1 MIRLVFFAMLAFVL
15 FRWGTNW
22 RRCVGLTLIGA
33 ITVTMVFPAPVFA
46 QFGVLGAIRNVLNVI
61 NGAIRTALSAID
73 RVTVALNTLYQE
85 AVWPVH
91 LINRAKA
98 AITGLIA
105 RFRGAIERIYTT
117 PVGSATLAVPA
128 TLEGIVRNRQTGD
141 FGALGQSYYATFGNL
156 PTVDQADPTVRN
168 MIDIDDGLALHSL
181 KTLKAT
187 DQVGDLILE
196 TGDQIEDE
204 ARLAAPGS
212 APFLT
217 AAAMAAN
224 IQSQAMMQKMLATM
238 LRQEAARVAH
248 ENAERKRHGALVVR
262 IRQNISDVLRRP

>member
-1 MIRLVFFAMLAFVL
+1 MIRWVFFAMLALAL

-22 RRCVGLTLIGA
+22 RRCVSLTLIGA

-46 QFGVLGAIRNVLNVI
+46 QFGVIGAIRNVLNII
-61 NGAIRTALSAID
+61 NGAIRTALGAID

-85 AVWPVH
+85 AIWPVR
-91 LINRAKA
+91 LINRARA
-98 AITGLIA
+98 AITDVIA
-105 RFRGAIERIYTT
+105 EFRGVIDAIYRT
-117 PVGSATLAVPA
+117 PVGSATLPIPA
-128 TLEGIVRNRQTGD
+128 TLDGIVRNHQTGD
-141 FGALGQSYYATFGNL
+141 FGALGGSYYAAFGSL
-156 PTVDQADPTVRN
+156 PTADQADAAVRN

-196 TGDQIEDE
+196 TGDRIEDE

-217 AAAMAAN
+217 ASAMAAN

-262 IRQNISDVLRRP
+262 IRQNVTDILRRP

>member
-1 MIRLVFFAMLAFVL
+1 MMRLLFFVMLTVAL

-46 QFGVLGAIRNVLNVI
+46 QFGVIGSIRNVLNII
-61 NGAIRTALSAID
+61 NGAIRTALGAID
-73 RVTVALNTLYQE
+73 QVTVALNNLYQQ
-85 AVWPVH
+85 VIWPVQ
-91 LINRAKA
+91 LINRARA
-98 AITGLIA
+98 SVNNLIA
-105 RFRGAIERIYTT
+105 QFRGAIDAIYMT
-117 PVGSATLAVPA
+117 PVGSATLPVPT
-128 TLEGIVRNRQTGD
+128 TLEGIIRNGQTGD
-141 FGALGQSYYATFGNL
+141 FGALGQSYYATFGSL
-156 PTVDQADPTVRN
+156 PAVDQADPIVRN

-187 DQVGDLILE
+187 DQVGDLILD
-196 TGDQIEDE
+196 TGDRIEDE

-212 APFLT
+212 TSFLT

-224 IQSQAMMQKMLATM
+224 VQSQAMMQKMLATM

-248 ENAERKRHGALVVR
+248 ENSERKRHGTLVVR
-262 IRQNISDVLRRP
+262 IRQNLSDALRRP